1 MKKIILLTLCLMLLL
16 CACSKDQPTGDT
28 EATQAST
35 PVADVPAGKEIPAEI
50 VSAYDIDDADR
61 KLIAD
66 LFTDFD
72 KALEDLGNSSME
84 DEDFY
89 DYANQINELVNQFE
103 EDFDSEVPDQK
114 LDSTEDKTEKLAL
127 IDAMS
132 VRANALTMPRS
143 NLGFSLWDYSM
154 GNCSGEKCAE
164 DAFAVVN
171 AYSNYY
177 YSETHITDDDLD
189 NMG

>member
-1 MKKIILLTLCLMLLL
+1 MKKVFILILCLTLLL
-16 CACSKDQPTGDT
+16 CGCAKDQTP
-28 EATQAST
+28 EATELAVEESI
-35 PVADVPAGKEIPAEI
+35 GKEIPAEI

-61 KLIAD
+61 KLIAT
-66 LFTDFD
+66 LFEDCD
-72 KALEDLGNSSME
+72 EALEDLGYSSME

-114 LDSTEDKTEKLAL
+114 LDSTEDKTEKLNL

-132 VRANALTMPRS
+132 TRANALTMPRS
-143 NLGFSLWDYSM
+143 YLGFSLWDYSM

-171 AYSNYY
+171 AYSQYY
-177 YSETHITDDDLD
+177 YTEDHITDDDLD
-189 NMG
+189 KLG